1 MATSEGVKAVIQVL
15 RAAGCKAPE
24 GWAGMQPSQIAAS
37 WVVILGDVDDEALMA
52 AAAAW
57 ARGGGKEH
65 AFFPTPG
72 QLLGALAPPAGA
84 ERDAVAALAVSDC
97 AALERCY
104 HRAGGCYGREP
115 ERFGG
120 HDQDQRI
127 RATLTALG
135 GWQALK
141 AAMTAEDGAA
151 MGSYRKRFAEVHRGL
166 SGSWSTPAALALT
179 ASESS
184 EAPPV
189 LRIEARPDQ
198 RYLRSMLE
206 ARQRVAEDPE
216 AEEAARATLR
226 LVRGGR

>member
-120 HDQDQRI
+120 PDRDQRI
-127 RATLTALG
+127 RGALTALG
-135 GWQALK
+135 GWGALK
-141 AAMTAEDGAA
+141 AAMTADDGAA
-151 MGSYRKRFAEVHRGL
+151 MGSFRKRFGELYRAHAPR
-166 SGSWSTPAALALT
+166 WSTPAALALE
-179 ASESS
+179 AGESS
-184 EAPPV
+184 ALPPAR
-189 LRIEARPDQ
+189 RIEARADR
-198 RYLRSMLE
+198 RYQVAMSRSRALL
-206 ARQRVAEDPE
+206 AEDPE
-216 AEEAARATLR
+216 AADAARSALR
-226 LVRGGR
+226 LVQGGR